1 MIEGER
7 SRIDG
12 LKNSVKEIV
21 LEDPGMEEAYIAST
35 DDSYHGQMNNS
46 SQFLTDV
53 ESMHLMEGH
62 PFRDIVR
69 LLRNYSLF
77 YNPSTWRR
85 WNGFKT
91 GLLYLFSTFF
101 QPRLQSRK
109 KFGISRRWKSLV
121 VLSLCRPCCHLFHAW
136 N

>member
-1 MIEGER
+1 MKEGER

-46 SQFLTDV
+46 SQFLTYV

-77 YNPSTWRR
+77 YNPSTLETMEWIQD
-85 WNGFKT
+85 WVIV
-91 GLLYLFSTFF
+91 S
-101 QPRLQSRK
+101 
-109 KFGISRRWKSLV
+109 
-121 VLSLCRPCCHLFHAW
+121 LFHFLPT
-136 N
+136 

>member
-69 LLRNYSLF
+69 LLHNYSLF
-77 YNPSTWRR
+77 YNPSTLETMEWIQD
-85 WNGFKT
+85 WVIV
-91 GLLYLFSTFF
+91 S
-101 QPRLQSRK
+101 
-109 KFGISRRWKSLV
+109 
-121 VLSLCRPCCHLFHAW
+121 LFHFLPT
-136 N
+136 